1 MTARESD
8 PSQLAATPAEHVTAE
23 SSQAHGIP
31 QGGARIRFDIA
42 YDGSGFN
49 GWSRQPDQ
57 RTVQGEIERALATVF
72 RRHPPAPTLIVAG
85 RTDAGVHAAG
95 QAAHTDLTAGQVA
108 AVLKPRRGSV
118 ADADAGATLA
128 RRINGIFGPVPDI
141 VITRG
146 SVAPAGFD
154 ARFSAVWRR
163 YEYRLADRAAKH
175 DPLQRHRTTW
185 YPTTLDD
192 AAMSQAAST
201 LTGLHDFAAYC
212 KPREG
217 ATTIRTLQD
226 FDWQRDDD
234 GVLVATVKA
243 DAFCHSMVR
252 SLVGACVAVG
262 EGKLAIRDLALLR
275 DVGERTS
282 AFKVMPARG
291 LTLMRVGYPEDSE
304 LAARAD
310 QTRARRS
317 LA

>member
-1 MTARESD
+1 M
-8 PSQLAATPAEHVTAE
+8 
-23 SSQAHGIP
+23 HGIA
-31 QGGARIRFDIA
+31 QGGVRIRFDIA

-49 GWSRQPDQ
+49 GWSRQPGQ

-95 QAAHTDLTAGQVA
+95 QAAHTDLTAQQVA
-108 AVLKPRRGSV
+108 AVLKPRRGST
-118 ADADAGATLA
+118 ADTDAGVALA

-154 ARFSAVWRR
+154 ARFSAVWRS
-163 YEYRLADRAAKH
+163 YEYRLADRPARH

-192 AAMSQAAST
+192 TAMSEAAST

-226 FDWQRDDD
+226 FGWRRDDD
-234 GVLVATVKA
+234 GVLVAKVKA

-291 LTLMRVGYPEDSE
+291 LTLMQVGYPDDSE